1 MLNIFVKEVR
11 TSLGHKIGGVAF
23 AGFVRP
29 TTSDIGWPA
38 EDEHGKAGPTAAQQG
53 SGTLD
58 KWHAG

>member
-53 SGTLD
+53 SGTLE